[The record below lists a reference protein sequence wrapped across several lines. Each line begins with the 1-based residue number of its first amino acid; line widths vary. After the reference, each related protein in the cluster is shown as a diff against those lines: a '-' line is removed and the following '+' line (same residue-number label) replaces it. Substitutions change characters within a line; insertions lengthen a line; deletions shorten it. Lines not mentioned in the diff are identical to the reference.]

1 MAYVEEEFT
10 EEQEEQEGEN
20 FKEWEKNYICPEFQ
34 YIEYL
39 FNTDFHEDS
48 GNDAADILL
57 PQMNED
63 RLCDA
68 INSAVDDAPFSAM
81 TGSSE
86 HNG

>member
-1 MAYVEEEFT
+1 MRILKNE
-10 EEQEEQEGEN
+10 
-20 FKEWEKNYICPEFQ
+20 KKNYICPEFQ
-34 YIEYL
+34 YNDY

-63 RLCDA
+63 RLFDA

>member
-1 MAYVEEEFT
+1 MRILKNEKRIAYVQDFNALT
-10 EEQEEQEGEN
+10 V
-20 FKEWEKNYICPEFQ
+20 Y
-34 YIEYL
+34 

-63 RLCDA
+63 RLFDA
-68 INSAVDDAPFSAM
+68 INSAVDDAPCSAM

>member
-1 MAYVEEEFT
+1 MWRRNSQRNKRSKKVRILKNEKRITYV
-10 EEQEEQEGEN
+10 QN
-20 FKEWEKNYICPEFQ
+20 FNTLTDY
-34 YIEYL
+34 

-63 RLCDA
+63 RLFDA

>member
-1 MAYVEEEFT
+1 MWRRNSQRNKRSKKVRILKNEKRIT
-10 EEQEEQEGEN
+10 CVQN
-20 FKEWEKNYICPEFQ
+20 FNTLTIY
-34 YIEYL
+34 

-63 RLCDA
+63 RLFDA

>member
-10 EEQEEQEGEN
+10 EEQEGEN
-20 FKEWEKNYICPEFQ
+20 FKEWEKNYRCPEFQ
-34 YIEYL
+34 YNDY

-63 RLCDA
+63 RLFDA